1 MKKKVKVILTVEID
15 ETSENTQTVSGILE
29 DGSIISFSRESILRS
44 VDIKPKEDGLSD
56 PRVSC
61 QEALCIGV
69 MVL

>member
-15 ETSENTQTVSGILE
+15 EISENTPTVKGVLE

-44 VDIKPKEDGLSD
+44 ADIKPREDILSD

-61 QEALCIGV
+61 
-69 MVL
+69 